1 MNWKKGYSASFL
13 AMRVNPKT
21 WQDLEE
27 IKILDG
33 SISRDDSSDLL
44 ESASVTMTEAIGEIW
59 VRIYLVAR
67 QNGEAAR
74 VPLFTGLTSEPTR
87 MIRGNHESYDVEC
100 YSVLKPCADKMLP
113 LGWYAPYGGD
123 GIEIIA
129 DLLKNCGIKVNSEFG
144 GYYLATNIV
153 AESGETYLTMAKK
166 VAKAINW
173 QIRPNGLGEVS
184 ILPYSNEVKAR
195 FDGEN
200 DVVEPAV
207 EDSQDWFSCPNV
219 LRVTSENK
227 TAIFKDED
235 IKSPLSIPN
244 RGREIWKEEN
254 VTLPV
259 GVSLG
264 DYAMLRLK
272 ELQKPLRILKYSRR
286 YDPDVNIGDLVSIG
300 YPGIDGTFRV
310 GSQNVQ
316 IGHSCKTEEVAY
328 GT

>member
-44 ESASVTMTEAIGEIW
+44 ESASVTMTEAVGEIW

-87 MIRGNHESYDVEC
+87 NIRGNHESYDVEC

-244 RGREIWKEEN
+244 RGREIWKEES

-272 ELQKPLRILKYSRR
+272 ELQTPLRVLKYSRR

-316 IGHSCKTEEVAY
+316 IGHSCRTEEVAY

>member
-87 MIRGNHESYDVEC
+87 NIRGNHESYDVEC

-113 LGWYAPYGGD
+113 LGWYAAYGSD
-123 GIEIIA
+123 GTEIIA
-129 DLLKNCGIKVNSEFG
+129 DLFKQCGIKVNSEFG
-144 GYYLATNIV
+144 GGYLAANIV
-153 AESGETYLTMAKK
+153 AEAGETYLTMAKK

-184 ILPYSNEVKAR
+184 IVPYSNEVKAR

-272 ELQKPLRILKYSRR
+272 ELQAPLRVLKYSRR
-286 YDPDVNIGDLVSIG
+286 YDPDVNIGDLVIIG

-316 IGHSCKTEEVAY
+316 IGHSCRTEEVAY

>member
-44 ESASVTMTEAIGEIW
+44 ESASVTMTEAVGEIW

-74 VPLFTGLTSEPTR
+74 VPLFTGLTTEPTTK
-87 MIRGNHESYDVEC
+87 IRGNHESYDVEC

-153 AESGETYLTMAKK
+153 AEAGETYLTMAKK

-184 ILPYSNEVKAR
+184 IVPYSNEVKAR

-207 EDSQDWFSCPNV
+207 EDTQDWFSCPNV

-227 TAIFKDED
+227 TAVFKDED

-286 YDPDVNIGDLVSIG
+286 YDPDVNIGDLISMG
-300 YPGIDGTFRV
+300 YPGIEGNYRV

-316 IGHSCKTEEVAY
+316 IGHSCRTEEVSY